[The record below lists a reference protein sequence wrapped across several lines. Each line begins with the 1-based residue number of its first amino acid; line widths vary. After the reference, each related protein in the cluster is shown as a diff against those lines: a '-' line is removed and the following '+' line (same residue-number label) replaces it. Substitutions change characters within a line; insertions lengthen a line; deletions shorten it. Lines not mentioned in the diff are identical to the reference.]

1 VSGVRCQVC
10 DRRLA
15 PDAPAFHGTIVC
27 FACLADIRDWLHR
40 GAEFAARLTA
50 QGVPQAVIA
59 RMLTTQLLQTPP

>member
-1 VSGVRCQVC
+1 
-10 DRRLA
+10 
-15 PDAPAFHGTIVC
+15 VC